1 MNFIFLVLK
10 RLFLSKQSNFFFR
23 ITNIVSIISLAI
35 GIASLSIVLS
45 SVSGFENKVFDKLS
59 NINGYSTIN
68 NLFEDTFNKSD
79 VPLSKHNSNN
89 IIVYG
94 LEKNDLGHFSL
105 LKHINHEKLSYN
117 DVVIGKELANKLKA
131 KKGDPLILVN
141 PISNK
146 SIFDNNKFLFLK
158 IRDIYSSG
166 IYDYDSRLIFMPL
179 STAQSYFKLEN
190 HISGWMIFDKSI
202 NFNELDLP
210 FYQVNLKDRHA
221 ELFRWI
227 NTQKWPI
234 IFIFSLIALVSYF
247 NLLSSIMKTY
257 GMSNKKLTFM
267 FTLQGILLAL
277 IGSILGIILS
287 YLIVILQE
295 KFHIISLP
303 ENIYF
308 VSYLPMTFSIKESFY
323 ILGVSIVSSVI
334 FSSFALY
341 SHHLH
346 FHKYY
351 LSTRQ
356 GFLKTNEYNF
366 FSSQKIFD
374 FPKFIRG
381 RNDKYCFISW
391 FIYWCSIYCIISCCF
406 KWFSRCVRK

>member
-79 VPLSKHNSNN
+79 VPLPDIVQNNEPLIFEYIEKPAVIKSKHNSNN

-247 NLLSSIMKTY
+247 NLLSSINILFYEKRFNLAIMKTY

-287 YLIVILQE
+287 YIIVILQE
-295 KFHIISLP
+295 KFHIILLP

-323 ILGVSIVSSVI
+323 ILGVSIVSSII
-334 FSSFALY
+334 FSSFAL
-341 SHHLH
+341 SQI
-346 FHKYY
+346 
-351 LSTRQ
+351 LSINPSRI
-356 GFLKTNEYNF
+356 LKN
-366 FSSQKIFD
+366 
-374 FPKFIRG
+374 
-381 RNDKYCFISW
+381 
-391 FIYWCSIYCIISCCF
+391 
-406 KWFSRCVRK
+406 

>member
-23 ITNIVSIISLAI
+23 ITNIVSIVSLAI

-59 NINGYSTIN
+59 NINGYSTVN

-79 VPLSKHNSNN
+79 VPLPNVVQNNQSLIFEYIEKPAVIKSKHNSNN

-247 NLLSSIMKTY
+247 NLLSSINILFYEKRFNLAIMKTY

-287 YLIVILQE
+287 CLIVILQE

-323 ILGVSIVSSVI
+323 ILGVSIVSSII
-334 FSSFALY
+334 FSSFAL
-341 SHHLH
+341 SQI
-346 FHKYY
+346 
-351 LSTRQ
+351 LSINPSRI
-356 GFLKTNEYNF
+356 LKN
-366 FSSQKIFD
+366 
-374 FPKFIRG
+374 
-381 RNDKYCFISW
+381 
-391 FIYWCSIYCIISCCF
+391 
-406 KWFSRCVRK
+406 

>member
-1 MNFIFLVLK
+1 MNFIFLFLK

-68 NLFEDTFNKSD
+68 NLFENTFNKSD
-79 VPLSKHNSNN
+79 VPLPDIVQNNEPLIFEYIEKPAVVKSKHNSNN

-94 LEKNDLGHFSL
+94 LEKNDLSHFSL
-105 LKHINHEKLSYN
+105 LQHINHEKLSFN
-117 DVVIGKELANKLKA
+117 DVVIGKELASKLKV
-131 KKGDPLILVN
+131 KKGDPLILIN
-141 PISNK
+141 PISSK
-146 SIFDNNKFLFLK
+146 SILDNNKFLFLK
-158 IRDIYSSG
+158 IKDIYSSG
-166 IYDYDSRLIFMPL
+166 IYDYDSRLIFMSL
-179 STAQSYFKLEN
+179 STVQSYFQLEN
-190 HISGWMIFDKSI
+190 HISGWMIFEKSI

-210 FYQVNLKDRHA
+210 FYQIDLKDRHA

-247 NLLSSIMKTY
+247 NLLSSINILFYEKRFNLAIMKTY
-257 GMSNKKLTFM
+257 GMSNKKLAFM

-277 IGSILGIILS
+277 IGSVLGIILS

-308 VSYLPMTFSIKESFY
+308 VSYLPMVFSVNESFY
-323 ILGVSIVSSVI
+323 IVGVSIIFSII
-334 FSSFALY
+334 FSSFAL
-341 SHHLH
+341 SQI
-346 FHKYY
+346 
-351 LSTRQ
+351 LSINPSRI
-356 GFLKTNEYNF
+356 LKN
-366 FSSQKIFD
+366 
-374 FPKFIRG
+374 
-381 RNDKYCFISW
+381 
-391 FIYWCSIYCIISCCF
+391 
-406 KWFSRCVRK
+406 

>member
-79 VPLSKHNSNN
+79 VPLPDIVQNNEPLIFEYIEKPAVIKSKHNSNN

-247 NLLSSIMKTY
+247 NLLSSINILFYEKRFNLAIMKTY

-287 YLIVILQE
+287 CLIVILQE

-323 ILGVSIVSSVI
+323 ILGVSIVSSII
-334 FSSFALY
+334 FSSFAL
-341 SHHLH
+341 SQI
-346 FHKYY
+346 
-351 LSTRQ
+351 LSINPSRI
-356 GFLKTNEYNF
+356 LKN
-366 FSSQKIFD
+366 
-374 FPKFIRG
+374 
-381 RNDKYCFISW
+381 
-391 FIYWCSIYCIISCCF
+391 
-406 KWFSRCVRK
+406 

>member
-1 MNFIFLVLK
+1 MNFIFLVLR

-59 NINGYSTIN
+59 NINGYSTVN

-79 VPLSKHNSNN
+79 VLLPDIVQNNESLIFEYIEKPAVIKSKHNSNN

-94 LEKNDLGHFSL
+94 LEKNDLVHFSL
-105 LKHINHEKLSYN
+105 LQHINHEKLTFN
-117 DVVIGKELANKLKA
+117 DVIIGKELANKLKV

-141 PISNK
+141 PLSNK
-146 SIFDNNKFLFLK
+146 SILDNNKFLFLK
-158 IRDIYSSG
+158 IEDIYSSG
-166 IYDYDSRLIFMPL
+166 IYDYDSRLIFMSL
-179 STAQSYFKLEN
+179 SAIQSYFQLEN

-210 FYQVNLKDRHA
+210 FYQIDLKDRHA

-247 NLLSSIMKTY
+247 NLLSSINILFYEKRFNLAIMKTY
-257 GMSNKKLTFM
+257 GMSNKKLAFM

-277 IGSILGIILS
+277 IGSVLGIILS
-287 YLIVILQE
+287 YLVVILQE
-295 KFHIISLP
+295 QFHIISLP

-308 VSYLPMTFSIKESFY
+308 VSYLPMEFSVKESLY
-323 ILGVSIVSSVI
+323 IVGVSIVSSII
-334 FSSFALY
+334 FSSFAL
-341 SHHLH
+341 SQI
-346 FHKYY
+346 
-351 LSTRQ
+351 LSINPSRI
-356 GFLKTNEYNF
+356 LKN
-366 FSSQKIFD
+366 
-374 FPKFIRG
+374 
-381 RNDKYCFISW
+381 
-391 FIYWCSIYCIISCCF
+391 
-406 KWFSRCVRK
+406 

>member
-1 MNFIFLVLK
+1 MNFIFLVLR

-59 NINGYSTIN
+59 NINGYSTVN

-79 VPLSKHNSNN
+79 VLLPDIVQNNESLIFEYIEKPAVIKSKHNSNN

-94 LEKNDLGHFSL
+94 LEKNDLVHFSL
-105 LKHINHEKLSYN
+105 LQHINHKKLSFN
-117 DVVIGKELANKLKA
+117 DVVIGKELANKLKV

-141 PISNK
+141 PLSNK
-146 SIFDNNKFLFLK
+146 SILDNNKFLFLK
-158 IRDIYSSG
+158 IEDIYTSG
-166 IYDYDSRLIFMPL
+166 IYDYDSRLIFMSL
-179 STAQSYFKLEN
+179 SAIQSYFRLEN

-210 FYQVNLKDRHA
+210 FYQIDLKDRHA

-247 NLLSSIMKTY
+247 NLLSSINILFYEKRFNLAIMKTY
-257 GMSNKKLTFM
+257 GMSNKKLAFM

-277 IGSILGIILS
+277 IGSVLGIILS
-287 YLIVILQE
+287 YLVVILQE
-295 KFHIISLP
+295 QFHIISLP

-308 VSYLPMTFSIKESFY
+308 VSYLPMEFSVKESLY
-323 ILGVSIVSSVI
+323 IVGVSIVSSII
-334 FSSFALY
+334 FSSFAL
-341 SHHLH
+341 SQI
-346 FHKYY
+346 
-351 LSTRQ
+351 LSINPSRI
-356 GFLKTNEYNF
+356 LKN
-366 FSSQKIFD
+366 
-374 FPKFIRG
+374 
-381 RNDKYCFISW
+381 
-391 FIYWCSIYCIISCCF
+391 
-406 KWFSRCVRK
+406 

>member
-23 ITNIVSIISLAI
+23 ITNIVSIVSLAI

-59 NINGYSTIN
+59 NINGYSTVN

-79 VPLSKHNSNN
+79 VPLPNVVQNNESLIFEYIEKPAVIKSKHNSNN

-105 LKHINHEKLSYN
+105 LQHINHEKLTFN
-117 DVVIGKELANKLKA
+117 DVIIGKELANKLKV

-141 PISNK
+141 PLSNK
-146 SIFDNNKFLFLK
+146 SILDNNKFLFLK
-158 IRDIYSSG
+158 IEDIYSSG
-166 IYDYDSRLIFMPL
+166 IYDYDSRLIFMSL
-179 STAQSYFKLEN
+179 SAIQSYFQLEN

-210 FYQVNLKDRHA
+210 FYQIDLKDRHA

-247 NLLSSIMKTY
+247 NLLSSINILFYEKRFNLAIMKTY
-257 GMSNKKLTFM
+257 GMSNKKVAFM

-277 IGSILGIILS
+277 IGSVLGIILS
-287 YLIVILQE
+287 YLVVVLQE
-295 KFHIISLP
+295 QFHIISLP

-308 VSYLPMTFSIKESFY
+308 VSYLPMAFSVKESFY
-323 ILGVSIVSSVI
+323 IVGVSIVSSII
-334 FSSFALY
+334 FSSFAL
-341 SHHLH
+341 SQI
-346 FHKYY
+346 
-351 LSTRQ
+351 LSINPSRI
-356 GFLKTNEYNF
+356 LKN
-366 FSSQKIFD
+366 
-374 FPKFIRG
+374 
-381 RNDKYCFISW
+381 
-391 FIYWCSIYCIISCCF
+391 
-406 KWFSRCVRK
+406 

>member
-23 ITNIVSIISLAI
+23 ITNIVSIVSLAI

-59 NINGYSTIN
+59 NINGYSTVN

-79 VPLSKHNSNN
+79 VPLPNVVQNNESLIFEYIEKPAVIKSKHNSNN

-94 LEKNDLGHFSL
+94 LEKNDLVHFSL
-105 LKHINHEKLSYN
+105 LQHINHKKLSFN
-117 DVVIGKELANKLKA
+117 DVVIGKELANKLKV

-141 PISNK
+141 PVSNK
-146 SIFDNNKFLFLK
+146 SILDNNKFLFLK
-158 IRDIYSSG
+158 IEDIYSSG
-166 IYDYDSRLIFMPL
+166 IYDYDSRLIFMSL
-179 STAQSYFKLEN
+179 SAIQSYFRLEN

-210 FYQVNLKDRHA
+210 FYQIDLKDRHA

-247 NLLSSIMKTY
+247 NLLSSINILFYEKRFNLAIMKTY
-257 GMSNKKLTFM
+257 GMSNKKLAFM

-287 YLIVILQE
+287 YLVVILQE
-295 KFHIISLP
+295 QFHIISLP

-308 VSYLPMTFSIKESFY
+308 VSYLPMEFSVKESFY
-323 ILGVSIVSSVI
+323 IVGVSIVSSII
-334 FSSFALY
+334 FSSFAL
-341 SHHLH
+341 SQI
-346 FHKYY
+346 
-351 LSTRQ
+351 LSINPSRI
-356 GFLKTNEYNF
+356 LKN
-366 FSSQKIFD
+366 
-374 FPKFIRG
+374 
-381 RNDKYCFISW
+381 
-391 FIYWCSIYCIISCCF
+391 
-406 KWFSRCVRK
+406 

>member
-79 VPLSKHNSNN
+79 VPLPDIVQNNEPLIFEYIEKPAVIKSKHNSNN

-210 FYQVNLKDRHA
+210 FYQIDLKDRHA

-247 NLLSSIMKTY
+247 NLMSSINILFYEKRFNLAIMKTY
-257 GMSNKKLTFM
+257 GMSNKRLSFL
-267 FTLQGILLAL
+267 FTIQGVVLAL
-277 IGSILGIILS
+277 IGSILGIFLS
-287 YLIVILQE
+287 FIIVLLQE
-295 KFHIISLP
+295 KFHIISLS

-308 VSYLPMTFSIKESFY
+308 VSYLPMLFSVKNSLY
-323 ILGVSIVSSVI
+323 ILAISVI
-334 FSSFALY
+334 ASVVFSSIAL
-341 SHHLH
+341 LQI
-346 FHKYY
+346 
-351 LSTRQ
+351 LSINPSKI
-356 GFLKTNEYNF
+356 LKN
-366 FSSQKIFD
+366 
-374 FPKFIRG
+374 
-381 RNDKYCFISW
+381 
-391 FIYWCSIYCIISCCF
+391 
-406 KWFSRCVRK
+406 

>member
-79 VPLSKHNSNN
+79 VPLPDIVQNNEPLIFEYIEKPAVIKSKHNSNN

-94 LEKNDLGHFSL
+94 LEKNDLVHFSL
-105 LKHINHEKLSYN
+105 LKHINHEKLSSN
-117 DVVIGKELANKLKA
+117 DVVIGKELAKKLKA

-166 IYDYDSRLIFMPL
+166 IYDYDSRLIFMSL

-247 NLLSSIMKTY
+247 NLLSSINILFYEKRFNLAIMKTY

-323 ILGVSIVSSVI
+323 ILVVSIVSSII
-334 FSSFALY
+334 FSSFAL
-341 SHHLH
+341 SQI
-346 FHKYY
+346 
-351 LSTRQ
+351 LSINPSRI
-356 GFLKTNEYNF
+356 LKN
-366 FSSQKIFD
+366 
-374 FPKFIRG
+374 
-381 RNDKYCFISW
+381 
-391 FIYWCSIYCIISCCF
+391 
-406 KWFSRCVRK
+406 

>member
-1 MNFIFLVLK
+1 MNFIFLVLR

-59 NINGYSTIN
+59 NINGYSTVN

-79 VPLSKHNSNN
+79 VLLPDIVQNNESLIFEYIEKAAVIKSKHNSNN
-89 IIVYG
+89 IIVYV

-105 LKHINHEKLSYN
+105 LQHINHEKLTFN
-117 DVVIGKELANKLKA
+117 DVIIGKELANKLKV

-141 PISNK
+141 PVSNK
-146 SIFDNNKFLFLK
+146 SILDNNKFLFLK
-158 IRDIYSSG
+158 IEDIYSSG
-166 IYDYDSRLIFMPL
+166 IYDYDSRLIFMSL
-179 STAQSYFKLEN
+179 SAIQSYFQLEN

-210 FYQVNLKDRHA
+210 FYQIDLKDRHA

-247 NLLSSIMKTY
+247 NLLSSINILFYEKRFNLAIMKTY
-257 GMSNKKLTFM
+257 GMSNKKLAFM

-277 IGSILGIILS
+277 IGSVLGIILS
-287 YLIVILQE
+287 YLVVILQE
-295 KFHIISLP
+295 QFHIISLP

-308 VSYLPMTFSIKESFY
+308 VSYLPMEFSIKESLY
-323 ILGVSIVSSVI
+323 IVGVSIVSSII
-334 FSSFALY
+334 FSSFAL
-341 SHHLH
+341 SQI
-346 FHKYY
+346 
-351 LSTRQ
+351 LSINPSRI
-356 GFLKTNEYNF
+356 LKN
-366 FSSQKIFD
+366 
-374 FPKFIRG
+374 
-381 RNDKYCFISW
+381 
-391 FIYWCSIYCIISCCF
+391 
-406 KWFSRCVRK
+406 

>member
-79 VPLSKHNSNN
+79 VPLPDIVQSNESLIFEYIEKPAVIKSEHNSNN

-105 LKHINHEKLSYN
+105 LQHINHEKLSFN
-117 DVVIGKELANKLKA
+117 DVVIGKELANKLKV

-141 PISNK
+141 PVSNQ
-146 SIFDNNKFLFLK
+146 SIIDNNKFLFLK
-158 IRDIYSSG
+158 IKDIYSSG
-166 IYDYDSRLIFMPL
+166 IYDYDSRLIFMSL
-179 STAQSYFKLEN
+179 STVQSYFQLEN

-210 FYQVNLKDRHA
+210 FYQIDLKDRHA

-247 NLLSSIMKTY
+247 NLLSSINILFYEKRFNLAIMKTY
-257 GMSNKKLTFM
+257 GMPNKKLALM
-267 FTLQGILLAL
+267 FTLQGVLLAL

-287 YLIVILQE
+287 YLIIILQE
-295 KFHIISLP
+295 QFHIISLP

-323 ILGVSIVSSVI
+323 IVGVSIIFSII
-334 FSSFALY
+334 FSSFAL
-341 SHHLH
+341 SQI
-346 FHKYY
+346 
-351 LSTRQ
+351 LSINPSRI
-356 GFLKTNEYNF
+356 LKN
-366 FSSQKIFD
+366 
-374 FPKFIRG
+374 
-381 RNDKYCFISW
+381 
-391 FIYWCSIYCIISCCF
+391 
-406 KWFSRCVRK
+406 

>member
-1 MNFIFLVLK
+1 MNFIFLVLR

-59 NINGYSTIN
+59 NINGYSTVN

-79 VPLSKHNSNN
+79 VPLPDIVQNNESLIFEYIEKPAVIKSKHNSNN

-94 LEKNDLGHFSL
+94 LEKNDLVHFSL
-105 LKHINHEKLSYN
+105 LQHINHKKLSFN
-117 DVVIGKELANKLKA
+117 DVVIGKELANKLKV

-141 PISNK
+141 PVSNK
-146 SIFDNNKFLFLK
+146 SILDNNKFLFLK
-158 IRDIYSSG
+158 IEDIYSSG
-166 IYDYDSRLIFMPL
+166 IYDYDSRLIFMSL
-179 STAQSYFKLEN
+179 SAIQSYFRLEN

-210 FYQVNLKDRHA
+210 FYQIDLKDRHA

-247 NLLSSIMKTY
+247 NLLSSINILFYEKRFNLAIMKTY
-257 GMSNKKLTFM
+257 GMSNKKLAFM

-277 IGSILGIILS
+277 IGSVLGIILS
-287 YLIVILQE
+287 YLVVILQE
-295 KFHIISLP
+295 QFHIISLP

-308 VSYLPMTFSIKESFY
+308 VSYLPMEFSVKESLY
-323 ILGVSIVSSVI
+323 IVGVSIVSSII
-334 FSSFALY
+334 FSSFAL
-341 SHHLH
+341 SQI
-346 FHKYY
+346 
-351 LSTRQ
+351 LSINPSRI
-356 GFLKTNEYNF
+356 LKN
-366 FSSQKIFD
+366 
-374 FPKFIRG
+374 
-381 RNDKYCFISW
+381 
-391 FIYWCSIYCIISCCF
+391 
-406 KWFSRCVRK
+406 

>member
-23 ITNIVSIISLAI
+23 ITNIVSIVSLAI

-79 VPLSKHNSNN
+79 VPLPDIVQNNEPLIFEYIEKPAVIKSKHNSNN

-105 LKHINHEKLSYN
+105 LKHINHEKFSSN

-131 KKGDPLILVN
+131 KKGDSLILVN

-146 SIFDNNKFLFLK
+146 SIFDDNKFLFLK

-166 IYDYDSRLIFMPL
+166 IYDYDSRLIFMSL

-247 NLLSSIMKTY
+247 NLLSSINILFYEKRFNLAIMKTY

-323 ILGVSIVSSVI
+323 IIGVSIISSII
-334 FSSFALY
+334 FSSFAL
-341 SHHLH
+341 SQI
-346 FHKYY
+346 
-351 LSTRQ
+351 LSINPSRI
-356 GFLKTNEYNF
+356 LKN
-366 FSSQKIFD
+366 
-374 FPKFIRG
+374 
-381 RNDKYCFISW
+381 
-391 FIYWCSIYCIISCCF
+391 
-406 KWFSRCVRK
+406 

>member
-23 ITNIVSIISLAI
+23 ITNIVSIVSLAI

-59 NINGYSTIN
+59 NINGYSTVN

-79 VPLSKHNSNN
+79 VPLPNVVQNNQSLIFEYIEKPAVIKSKHNSNN

-94 LEKNDLGHFSL
+94 LEKSDLGHFSL
-105 LKHINHEKLSYN
+105 LQHINHEKLTFN
-117 DVVIGKELANKLKA
+117 DVIIGKELANKLKV

-141 PISNK
+141 PLSNK
-146 SIFDNNKFLFLK
+146 SILDNNKFLFLK
-158 IRDIYSSG
+158 IEDIYSSG
-166 IYDYDSRLIFMPL
+166 IYDYDSRLIFMSL
-179 STAQSYFKLEN
+179 SAIQSYFQLEN

-210 FYQVNLKDRHA
+210 FYQIDLKDRHA

-247 NLLSSIMKTY
+247 NLLSSINILFYEKRFNLAIMKTY
-257 GMSNKKLTFM
+257 GMSNKKVAFM

-277 IGSILGIILS
+277 IGSVLGIILS
-287 YLIVILQE
+287 YLVVVLQE
-295 KFHIISLP
+295 QFHIISLP

-308 VSYLPMTFSIKESFY
+308 VSYLPMAFSVKESFY
-323 ILGVSIVSSVI
+323 IVGVSIVSSII
-334 FSSFALY
+334 FSSFAL
-341 SHHLH
+341 SQI
-346 FHKYY
+346 
-351 LSTRQ
+351 LSINPSRI
-356 GFLKTNEYNF
+356 LKN
-366 FSSQKIFD
+366 
-374 FPKFIRG
+374 
-381 RNDKYCFISW
+381 
-391 FIYWCSIYCIISCCF
+391 
-406 KWFSRCVRK
+406 

>member
-23 ITNIVSIISLAI
+23 ITNIVSIVSLAI

-59 NINGYSTIN
+59 NINGYSTVN

-79 VPLSKHNSNN
+79 VPLPNVVQNNESLIFEYIEKPAVIKSKHNSNN

-94 LEKNDLGHFSL
+94 LEKNDLVHFSL
-105 LKHINHEKLSYN
+105 LQHINHKKLSFN
-117 DVVIGKELANKLKA
+117 DVVIGKELANKLKV

-141 PISNK
+141 PVSNK
-146 SIFDNNKFLFLK
+146 SILDNNKFLFLK
-158 IRDIYSSG
+158 IEDIYSSG
-166 IYDYDSRLIFMPL
+166 IYDYDSRLIFMSL
-179 STAQSYFKLEN
+179 SAIQSYFRLEN

-210 FYQVNLKDRHA
+210 FYQIDLKDRHA

-247 NLLSSIMKTY
+247 NLLSSINILFYEKRFNLAIMKTY
-257 GMSNKKLTFM
+257 GMSNKKLAFM

-277 IGSILGIILS
+277 IGSVLGIILS
-287 YLIVILQE
+287 YLVVILQE
-295 KFHIISLP
+295 QFHIISLP

-308 VSYLPMTFSIKESFY
+308 VSYLPMEFSVKESLY
-323 ILGVSIVSSVI
+323 IVGVSIVSSII
-334 FSSFALY
+334 FSSFAL
-341 SHHLH
+341 SQI
-346 FHKYY
+346 
-351 LSTRQ
+351 LSINPSRI
-356 GFLKTNEYNF
+356 LKN
-366 FSSQKIFD
+366 
-374 FPKFIRG
+374 
-381 RNDKYCFISW
+381 
-391 FIYWCSIYCIISCCF
+391 
-406 KWFSRCVRK
+406 

>member
-23 ITNIVSIISLAI
+23 ITNIVSIVSLAI

-45 SVSGFENKVFDKLS
+45 SVSGFENRVFDKLS
-59 NINGYSTIN
+59 NINGYSTVN

-79 VPLSKHNSNN
+79 VPLPDVVQNNESLIFEYIEKPAVIKSKHNSSN

-105 LKHINHEKLSYN
+105 LQHIKHEKLSFN
-117 DVVIGKELANKLKA
+117 DVIIGKELANKLKV
-131 KKGDPLILVN
+131 KKGDSLILIN

-146 SIFDNNKFLFLK
+146 SILDNNKFLLLK
-158 IRDIYSSG
+158 IQDIYSSG
-166 IYDYDSRLIFMPL
+166 IYDYDSRLIFMSL
-179 STAQSYFKLEN
+179 SAIQSYFQLDN

-210 FYQVNLKDRHA
+210 FYQIDLKDRHA

-247 NLLSSIMKTY
+247 NLLSSINILFYEKRFNLAIMKTY
-257 GMSNKKLTFM
+257 GMSNKKLAFM

-277 IGSILGIILS
+277 IGSVLGIILS
-287 YLIVILQE
+287 YLIVVLQE
-295 KFHIISLP
+295 QFHIISLP

-308 VSYLPMTFSIKESFY
+308 VSYLPMIFSVKESFY
-323 ILGVSIVSSVI
+323 IVGVSIVSSII
-334 FSSFALY
+334 FSSFAL
-341 SHHLH
+341 SQI
-346 FHKYY
+346 
-351 LSTRQ
+351 LSINPSRI
-356 GFLKTNEYNF
+356 LKN
-366 FSSQKIFD
+366 
-374 FPKFIRG
+374 
-381 RNDKYCFISW
+381 
-391 FIYWCSIYCIISCCF
+391 
-406 KWFSRCVRK
+406 

>member
-1 MNFIFLVLK
+1 MNFIFLFLK

-68 NLFEDTFNKSD
+68 NLFENTFNKSD
-79 VPLSKHNSNN
+79 VPLPDIVQNNEPLIFEYIEKPAVVKSKHNSNN

-94 LEKNDLGHFSL
+94 LEENDLSHFSL
-105 LKHINHEKLSYN
+105 LQHINHEKLSFN
-117 DVVIGKELANKLKA
+117 DVVIGKELASKLKV

-146 SIFDNNKFLFLK
+146 SILDNNKFLFLK
-158 IRDIYSSG
+158 IKDIYSSG
-166 IYDYDSRLIFMPL
+166 IYDYDSRLIFMSL
-179 STAQSYFKLEN
+179 STVQSYFQLEN
-190 HISGWMIFDKSI
+190 HISGWMIFEKSI
-202 NFNELDLP
+202 NFIELDLP
-210 FYQVNLKDRHA
+210 FYQIDLKDRHA

-247 NLLSSIMKTY
+247 NLLSSINILFYEKRFNLAIMKTY
-257 GMSNKKLTFM
+257 GMSNKKLAFM

-277 IGSILGIILS
+277 IGSVLGIILS

-308 VSYLPMTFSIKESFY
+308 VSYLPMVFSVNESFY
-323 ILGVSIVSSVI
+323 IVGVSIIFSII
-334 FSSFALY
+334 FSSFAL
-341 SHHLH
+341 SQI
-346 FHKYY
+346 
-351 LSTRQ
+351 LSINPSRI
-356 GFLKTNEYNF
+356 LKN
-366 FSSQKIFD
+366 
-374 FPKFIRG
+374 
-381 RNDKYCFISW
+381 
-391 FIYWCSIYCIISCCF
+391 
-406 KWFSRCVRK
+406 

>member
-79 VPLSKHNSNN
+79 VPLPDIVQSNESLIFEYIEKPAVIKSEHNSNN

-105 LKHINHEKLSYN
+105 LQHINHEKLSFN
-117 DVVIGKELANKLKA
+117 DVVIGKELASKLKV
-131 KKGDPLILVN
+131 KKGDPLILIN
-141 PISNK
+141 PISSK
-146 SIFDNNKFLFLK
+146 SILDNNKFLFLK
-158 IRDIYSSG
+158 IKDIYSSG
-166 IYDYDSRLIFMPL
+166 IYDYDSRLIFMSL
-179 STAQSYFKLEN
+179 STVQSYFQLEN
-190 HISGWMIFDKSI
+190 HISGWMIFEKSI

-210 FYQVNLKDRHA
+210 FYQIDLKDRHA

-247 NLLSSIMKTY
+247 NLLSSINILFYEKRFNLAIMKTY
-257 GMSNKKLTFM
+257 GMSNKKLAFM

-277 IGSILGIILS
+277 IGSVLGINLS
-287 YLIVILQE
+287 YIIVILQE

-303 ENIYF
+303 ENIYY
-308 VSYLPMTFSIKESFY
+308 VSYLPMVFSAKESFY
-323 ILGVSIVSSVI
+323 ILGVSIISSII
-334 FSSFALY
+334 FSSFAL
-341 SHHLH
+341 SQI
-346 FHKYY
+346 
-351 LSTRQ
+351 LSINPSRI
-356 GFLKTNEYNF
+356 LKN
-366 FSSQKIFD
+366 
-374 FPKFIRG
+374 
-381 RNDKYCFISW
+381 
-391 FIYWCSIYCIISCCF
+391 
-406 KWFSRCVRK
+406 

>member
-23 ITNIVSIISLAI
+23 ITNIVSIVSLAI

-68 NLFEDTFNKSD
+68 NLFENTFNKSD
-79 VPLSKHNSNN
+79 VPLPDIVQNNEPLIFEYIEKPAVVKSKQNSNN

-94 LEKNDLGHFSL
+94 LEENDLSHFSL
-105 LKHINHEKLSYN
+105 LQHINHEKLSFN
-117 DVVIGKELANKLKA
+117 DVVIGKELASKLKV
-131 KKGDPLILVN
+131 KKGDPLILIN
-141 PISNK
+141 PISSK
-146 SIFDNNKFLFLK
+146 SILDNNKFLFLK
-158 IRDIYSSG
+158 IKDIYSSG
-166 IYDYDSRLIFMPL
+166 IYDYDSRLIFMSL
-179 STAQSYFKLEN
+179 STVQSYFQLEN
-190 HISGWMIFDKSI
+190 HISGWMIFEKSI

-210 FYQVNLKDRHA
+210 FYQIDLKDRHA

-247 NLLSSIMKTY
+247 NLLSSINILFYEKRFNLAIMKTY
-257 GMSNKKLTFM
+257 GMSNKKLAFM

-277 IGSILGIILS
+277 IGSVLGIILS

-308 VSYLPMTFSIKESFY
+308 VSYLPMVFSVNESFY
-323 ILGVSIVSSVI
+323 IVGVSIIFSII
-334 FSSFALY
+334 FSSFAL
-341 SHHLH
+341 SQI
-346 FHKYY
+346 
-351 LSTRQ
+351 LSINPSRI
-356 GFLKTNEYNF
+356 LKN
-366 FSSQKIFD
+366 
-374 FPKFIRG
+374 
-381 RNDKYCFISW
+381 
-391 FIYWCSIYCIISCCF
+391 
-406 KWFSRCVRK
+406 

>member
-79 VPLSKHNSNN
+79 VPLPDIVQNNEPLIFEYIEKPAVIKSKHNSNN

-247 NLLSSIMKTY
+247 NLLSSINILFYEKRFNLAIMKTY

-323 ILGVSIVSSVI
+323 ILGVSIVSSII
-334 FSSFALY
+334 FSSFAL
-341 SHHLH
+341 SQI
-346 FHKYY
+346 
-351 LSTRQ
+351 LSINPSRI
-356 GFLKTNEYNF
+356 LKN
-366 FSSQKIFD
+366 
-374 FPKFIRG
+374 
-381 RNDKYCFISW
+381 
-391 FIYWCSIYCIISCCF
+391 
-406 KWFSRCVRK
+406 

>member
-1 MNFIFLVLK
+1 MNFIFLVLR

-59 NINGYSTIN
+59 NINGYSTVN

-79 VPLSKHNSNN
+79 VLLPDIVQNNESLIFEYIEKPAVIKSKHNSNN

-94 LEKNDLGHFSL
+94 LEKNDLVHFSL
-105 LKHINHEKLSYN
+105 LQHINHKKLSFN
-117 DVVIGKELANKLKA
+117 DVVIGKELANKLKV

-141 PISNK
+141 PVSNK
-146 SIFDNNKFLFLK
+146 SILDNNKFLFLK
-158 IRDIYSSG
+158 IEDIYSSG
-166 IYDYDSRLIFMPL
+166 IYDYDSRLIFMSL
-179 STAQSYFKLEN
+179 SAIQSYFQLEN

-210 FYQVNLKDRHA
+210 FYQIDLKDRHA

-247 NLLSSIMKTY
+247 NLLSSINILFYEKRFNLAIMKTY
-257 GMSNKKLTFM
+257 GMSNKKVAFM

-277 IGSILGIILS
+277 IGSFLGIILS
-287 YLIVILQE
+287 YLVVILQE
-295 KFHIISLP
+295 QFHIISLP

-308 VSYLPMTFSIKESFY
+308 VSYLPMAFSVKESLY
-323 ILGVSIVSSVI
+323 IVGVSIVSSII
-334 FSSFALY
+334 FSSFAL
-341 SHHLH
+341 SQI
-346 FHKYY
+346 
-351 LSTRQ
+351 LSINPSRI
-356 GFLKTNEYNF
+356 LKN
-366 FSSQKIFD
+366 
-374 FPKFIRG
+374 
-381 RNDKYCFISW
+381 
-391 FIYWCSIYCIISCCF
+391 
-406 KWFSRCVRK
+406 

>member
-1 MNFIFLVLK
+1 MNFIFLVLR

-59 NINGYSTIN
+59 NINGYSTVN

-79 VPLSKHNSNN
+79 VLLPDIVQNNESLIFEYIEKPAVIKSKHNSNN

-94 LEKNDLGHFSL
+94 LEKNDLVHFSL
-105 LKHINHEKLSYN
+105 LQHINHKKLSFN
-117 DVVIGKELANKLKA
+117 DVVIGKELANKLKV

-141 PISNK
+141 PVSNK
-146 SIFDNNKFLFLK
+146 SILDNNKFLFLK
-158 IRDIYSSG
+158 IEDIYSSG
-166 IYDYDSRLIFMPL
+166 IYDYDSRLIFMSL
-179 STAQSYFKLEN
+179 SAIQSYFRLEN

-210 FYQVNLKDRHA
+210 FYQIDLKDRHA

-247 NLLSSIMKTY
+247 NLLSSINILFYEKRFNLAIMKTY
-257 GMSNKKLTFM
+257 GMSNKKLAFM

-287 YLIVILQE
+287 YLVVILQE
-295 KFHIISLP
+295 QFHIISLP

-308 VSYLPMTFSIKESFY
+308 VSYLPMEFSVKESFY
-323 ILGVSIVSSVI
+323 IVGVSIVSSII
-334 FSSFALY
+334 FSSFAL
-341 SHHLH
+341 SQI
-346 FHKYY
+346 
-351 LSTRQ
+351 LSINPSRI
-356 GFLKTNEYNF
+356 LKN
-366 FSSQKIFD
+366 
-374 FPKFIRG
+374 
-381 RNDKYCFISW
+381 
-391 FIYWCSIYCIISCCF
+391 
-406 KWFSRCVRK
+406 

>member
-79 VPLSKHNSNN
+79 VPLPDIVQNNEPLIFEYIEKPAVIKSKHNSNN

-166 IYDYDSRLIFMPL
+166 IYDYDSRLIFMSL
-179 STAQSYFKLEN
+179 SAIQSYFQLEN

-202 NFNELDLP
+202 NFNKLDLP
-210 FYQVNLKDRHA
+210 FYQINLKDRHA

-247 NLLSSIMKTY
+247 NLLSSINILFYEKRFNLAIMKTY
-257 GMSNKKLTFM
+257 GMPNKKLALM
-267 FTLQGILLAL
+267 FTLQGVLLAL

-287 YLIVILQE
+287 YLIIILQE
-295 KFHIISLP
+295 QFHIISLP

-323 ILGVSIVSSVI
+323 IVGVSIIFSII
-334 FSSFALY
+334 FSSFAL
-341 SHHLH
+341 SQI
-346 FHKYY
+346 
-351 LSTRQ
+351 LSINPSRI
-356 GFLKTNEYNF
+356 LKN
-366 FSSQKIFD
+366 
-374 FPKFIRG
+374 
-381 RNDKYCFISW
+381 
-391 FIYWCSIYCIISCCF
+391 
-406 KWFSRCVRK
+406 

>member
-79 VPLSKHNSNN
+79 VPLPDIVQNNESLIFEYIEKPAVIKSKHNSNN

-94 LEKNDLGHFSL
+94 LEKNDLVHFSL
-105 LKHINHEKLSYN
+105 LQHINHKKLSFN
-117 DVVIGKELANKLKA
+117 DVVIGKELANKLKV

-141 PISNK
+141 PVSNK
-146 SIFDNNKFLFLK
+146 SILDNNKFLFLK
-158 IRDIYSSG
+158 IEDIYSSG
-166 IYDYDSRLIFMPL
+166 IYDYDSRLIFMSL
-179 STAQSYFKLEN
+179 SAIQSYFRLEN

-210 FYQVNLKDRHA
+210 FYQIDLKDRHA

-247 NLLSSIMKTY
+247 NLLSSINILFYEKRFNLAIMKTY
-257 GMSNKKLTFM
+257 GMSNKKLAFM

-277 IGSILGIILS
+277 IGSVLGIILS
-287 YLIVILQE
+287 YLVVILQE
-295 KFHIISLP
+295 QFHIISLP

-308 VSYLPMTFSIKESFY
+308 VSYLPMEFSVKESLY
-323 ILGVSIVSSVI
+323 IVGVSIVSSII
-334 FSSFALY
+334 FSSFAL
-341 SHHLH
+341 SQI
-346 FHKYY
+346 
-351 LSTRQ
+351 LSINPSRI
-356 GFLKTNEYNF
+356 LKN
-366 FSSQKIFD
+366 
-374 FPKFIRG
+374 
-381 RNDKYCFISW
+381 
-391 FIYWCSIYCIISCCF
+391 
-406 KWFSRCVRK
+406 

>member
-1 MNFIFLVLK
+1 MNFIFLVLR

-59 NINGYSTIN
+59 NINGYSTVN

-79 VPLSKHNSNN
+79 VLLPDIVQNNESLIFEYIEKPAVIKSKHNSNN

-94 LEKNDLGHFSL
+94 LEKNDLVHFSL
-105 LKHINHEKLSYN
+105 LQHINHKKLSFN
-117 DVVIGKELANKLKA
+117 DVVIGKELANKLKV

-141 PISNK
+141 PVSNK
-146 SIFDNNKFLFLK
+146 SILDNNKFLFLK
-158 IRDIYSSG
+158 IEDIYSSG
-166 IYDYDSRLIFMPL
+166 IYDYDSRLIFMSL
-179 STAQSYFKLEN
+179 SAIQSYFRLEN

-210 FYQVNLKDRHA
+210 FYQIDLKDRHA

-247 NLLSSIMKTY
+247 NLLSSINILFYEKRFNLAIMKTY
-257 GMSNKKLTFM
+257 GMSNKKLAFM

-277 IGSILGIILS
+277 IGSVLGIILS
-287 YLIVILQE
+287 YLVVILQE
-295 KFHIISLP
+295 QFHIISLP

-308 VSYLPMTFSIKESFY
+308 VSYLPMAFSVKESLY
-323 ILGVSIVSSVI
+323 IVGVSIVSSII
-334 FSSFALY
+334 FSSFAL
-341 SHHLH
+341 SQI
-346 FHKYY
+346 
-351 LSTRQ
+351 LSNNPERI
-356 GFLKTNEYNF
+356 LK
-366 FSSQKIFD
+366 K
-374 FPKFIRG
+374 
-381 RNDKYCFISW
+381 
-391 FIYWCSIYCIISCCF
+391 
-406 KWFSRCVRK
+406 

>member
-59 NINGYSTIN
+59 NINGYSTVN

-79 VPLSKHNSNN
+79 VPLPNVVQNNESLIFEYIEKPAVIKSKHNSNN

-94 LEKNDLGHFSL
+94 LEKNDLVHFSL
-105 LKHINHEKLSYN
+105 LQHINHKKLSFN
-117 DVVIGKELANKLKA
+117 DVVIGKELANKLKV

-141 PISNK
+141 PVSNK
-146 SIFDNNKFLFLK
+146 SIIDNNKFLFLK
-158 IRDIYSSG
+158 IEDIYSSG
-166 IYDYDSRLIFMPL
+166 IYDYDSRLIFMSL
-179 STAQSYFKLEN
+179 SAIQSYFRLEN

-210 FYQVNLKDRHA
+210 FYQIDLKDRHA

-247 NLLSSIMKTY
+247 NLLSSINILFYEKRFNLAIMKTY
-257 GMSNKKLTFM
+257 GMSNKKVAFM

-277 IGSILGIILS
+277 IGSVLGIILS
-287 YLIVILQE
+287 YLVVVLQE
-295 KFHIISLP
+295 QFHIISLP

-308 VSYLPMTFSIKESFY
+308 VSYLPMAFSVKESFY
-323 ILGVSIVSSVI
+323 IVGVSIVSSII
-334 FSSFALY
+334 FSSFAL
-341 SHHLH
+341 SQI
-346 FHKYY
+346 
-351 LSTRQ
+351 LSINPSRI
-356 GFLKTNEYNF
+356 LKN
-366 FSSQKIFD
+366 
-374 FPKFIRG
+374 
-381 RNDKYCFISW
+381 
-391 FIYWCSIYCIISCCF
+391 
-406 KWFSRCVRK
+406 

>member
-1 MNFIFLVLK
+1 MNFIFLVLR

-59 NINGYSTIN
+59 NINGYSTVN

-79 VPLSKHNSNN
+79 VLLPDIVQNNESLIFEYIEKPAVIKSKHNSNN

-94 LEKNDLGHFSL
+94 LEKNDLVHFSL
-105 LKHINHEKLSYN
+105 LQHINHKKLSFN
-117 DVVIGKELANKLKA
+117 DVVIGKELANKLKV

-141 PISNK
+141 PVSNK
-146 SIFDNNKFLFLK
+146 SILDNNKFLFLK
-158 IRDIYSSG
+158 IEDIYSSG
-166 IYDYDSRLIFMPL
+166 IYDYDSRLIFMSL
-179 STAQSYFKLEN
+179 SAIQSYFRLEN

-210 FYQVNLKDRHA
+210 FYQIDLKDRHA

-247 NLLSSIMKTY
+247 NLLSSINILFYEKRFNLAIMKTY
-257 GMSNKKLTFM
+257 GMSNKKLAFM

-277 IGSILGIILS
+277 IGSVLGIILS
-287 YLIVILQE
+287 YLVVILQE
-295 KFHIISLP
+295 QFHIISLP

-308 VSYLPMTFSIKESFY
+308 VSYLPMEFSVKESLY
-323 ILGVSIVSSVI
+323 IVGVSIVSSII
-334 FSSFALY
+334 FSSFAL
-341 SHHLH
+341 SQI
-346 FHKYY
+346 
-351 LSTRQ
+351 LSINPSRI
-356 GFLKTNEYNF
+356 LKN
-366 FSSQKIFD
+366 
-374 FPKFIRG
+374 
-381 RNDKYCFISW
+381 
-391 FIYWCSIYCIISCCF
+391 
-406 KWFSRCVRK
+406 

>member
-1 MNFIFLVLK
+1 MNFIFLVLR
-10 RLFLSKQSNFFFR
+10 RLILSKQSNFFFR

-59 NINGYSTIN
+59 NINGYSTVN

-79 VPLSKHNSNN
+79 VPLPNVVQNNESLIFEYIEKPAVIKSKHNSNN

-105 LKHINHEKLSYN
+105 LQHINHEKLTFN
-117 DVVIGKELANKLKA
+117 DVIIGKELANKLKV

-141 PISNK
+141 PLSNK
-146 SIFDNNKFLFLK
+146 SILDNNKFLFLK
-158 IRDIYSSG
+158 IEDIYSSG
-166 IYDYDSRLIFMPL
+166 IYDYDSRLIFMSL
-179 STAQSYFKLEN
+179 SAIQSYFQLEN

-210 FYQVNLKDRHA
+210 FYQIDLKDRHA

-247 NLLSSIMKTY
+247 NLLSSINILFYEKRFNLAIMKTY
-257 GMSNKKLTFM
+257 GMSNKKVAFM

-277 IGSILGIILS
+277 IGSVLGIILS
-287 YLIVILQE
+287 YLVVVLQE
-295 KFHIISLP
+295 QFHIISLP

-308 VSYLPMTFSIKESFY
+308 VSYLPMEFSVKESLY
-323 ILGVSIVSSVI
+323 IVGVSIVSSII
-334 FSSFALY
+334 FSSFAL
-341 SHHLH
+341 SQI
-346 FHKYY
+346 
-351 LSTRQ
+351 LSINPSRI
-356 GFLKTNEYNF
+356 LKN
-366 FSSQKIFD
+366 
-374 FPKFIRG
+374 
-381 RNDKYCFISW
+381 
-391 FIYWCSIYCIISCCF
+391 
-406 KWFSRCVRK
+406 